1 MTEWL
6 SHADVVRSIDMLRV
20 RMPVGGCVKMT
31 YGDVCD
37 VPSDYADTSA
47 QICGHSE
54 KVHGAE
60 ADRLQLVIKKACLQA
75 QQGFMFASDEDFQR
89 SGRWRPSRRISQ
101 RITKT

>member
-20 RMPVGGCVKMT
+20 LMSVGGCAKMT

-47 QICGHSE
+47 RVCGHSE
-54 KVHGAE
+54 KMHGAE
-60 ADRLQLVIKKACLQA
+60 ADRFLLVLKRSVLT
-75 QQGFMFASDEDFQR
+75 STSWLHVRQR
-89 SGRWRPSRRISQ
+89 
-101 RITKT
+101 